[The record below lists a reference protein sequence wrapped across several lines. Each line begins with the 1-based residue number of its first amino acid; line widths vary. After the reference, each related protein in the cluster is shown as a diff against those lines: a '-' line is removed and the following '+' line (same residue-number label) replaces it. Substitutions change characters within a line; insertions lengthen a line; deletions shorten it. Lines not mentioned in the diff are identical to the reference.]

1 VKCPGPWTVDHMI
14 QISPDNPQ
22 TRWICHATTMDLN
35 GDGRR
40 PLSNCDHLRV
50 SHRQLDWIGALERF
64 EETVEIFNM
73 MNVNLPRKHK
83 NKLSR
88 IERIEARDL
97 SKDQMNEIER
107 NLTIDAS
114 FVDWVKKTYVMEKF
128 RSMSRTMHT

>member
-1 VKCPGPWTVDHMI
+1 
-14 QISPDNPQ
+14 
-22 TRWICHATTMDLN
+22 
-35 GDGRR
+35 
-40 PLSNCDHLRV
+40 
-50 SHRQLDWIGALERF
+50 
-64 EETVEIFNM
+64 M